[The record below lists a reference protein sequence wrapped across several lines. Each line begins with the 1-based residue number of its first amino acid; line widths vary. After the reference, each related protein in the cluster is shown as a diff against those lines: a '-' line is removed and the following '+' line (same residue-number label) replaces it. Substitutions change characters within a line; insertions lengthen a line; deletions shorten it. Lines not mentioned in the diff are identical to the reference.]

1 MHKRERMARNFI
13 RTYGYKRFLQLLTMF
28 QKNESGPAVG
38 KKFNVSRERVRQW
51 RKAFGVT
58 ITTYNIYPEVIEL
71 YEKMDES

>member
-1 MHKRERMARNFI
+1 
-13 RTYGYKRFLQLLTMF
+13 MF